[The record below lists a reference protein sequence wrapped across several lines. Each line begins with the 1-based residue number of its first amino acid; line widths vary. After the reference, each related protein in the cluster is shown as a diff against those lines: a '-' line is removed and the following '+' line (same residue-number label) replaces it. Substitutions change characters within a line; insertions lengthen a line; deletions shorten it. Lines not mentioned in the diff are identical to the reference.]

1 MESGKSSFPARIFF
15 LFINLIS
22 LFEKS
27 AQFSSIELA
36 AFIATGSFPLA
47 WLAYEVIDSSLS
59 PSRNVS

>member
-1 MESGKSSFPARIFF
+1 MVKVAFRQGFFF

-47 WLAYEVIDSSLS
+47 LLAYEAIDSSLS